1 MKELAVNLPITN
13 SNGGGCPIGVS
24 GINNPALGNLSNC
37 DSVFFFSQLIQG
49 LIGLAFV
56 VGSVLFFFMLLI
68 GAIQW
73 ITSGGDKGAV
83 EAARGRVTQALIGI
97 VVLFSVF
104 AIIKLIE
111 GFFGINILLIDIGPL
126 IIK

>member
-1 MKELAVNLPITN
+1 MNTQNLLAGSGGPGTLPVT
-13 SNGGGCPIGVS
+13 
-24 GINNPALGNLSNC
+24 NPALGPTLQSYLAG
-37 DSVFFFSQLIQG
+37 SGGILFVQTLIPS

-56 VGSVLFFFMLLI
+56 AGVVIFFFMLLI

-73 ITSGGDKGAV
+73 ITSGGDKGNL
-83 EAARGRVTQALIGI
+83 EAARGRLSNALIGI

-111 GFFGINILLIDIGPL
+111 GFFKISILTLDIGPL

>member
-1 MKELAVNLPITN
+1 MKNNLLAAD
-13 SNGGGCPIGVS
+13 S
-24 GINNPALGNLSNC
+24 INNPALGNLNSN
-37 DSVFFFSQLIQG
+37 SGVQFVQKLIPS

-56 VGSVLFFFMLLI
+56 AGVVIFFFMLLI

-73 ITSGGDKGAV
+73 ITSGGDKGAL
-83 EAARGRVTQALIGI
+83 EGARGRLTNALIGI
-97 VVLFSVF
+97 IVLFAVF

-111 GFFGINILLIDIGPL
+111 GFFKISILTLDIGPL